1 MPENPQPPPSDA
13 DPPEPKDVDPDELE
27 RLGQQEDDEADE
39 PER

>member
-27 RLGQQEDDEADE
+27 RLGQREDDEADE